1 MTQAFVHN
9 GMKIEIDEA
18 VPSQMTAVAGAPAPA
33 AAAAAAAAAAPR
45 PTVTIDG
52 ERIPVLVDPG
62 SKKVIAARHSPHMTF
77 ESLKDLAIHVADHV
91 IAQRAPGEK
100 K

>member
-9 GMKIEIDEA
+9 GRKIEIDEA
-18 VPSQMTAVAGAPAPA
+18 VPPQMTAAAGAPAP
-33 AAAAAAAAAAPR
+33 AAAAAAAAPR
-45 PTVTIDG
+45 PTVTIEG

-62 SKKVIAARHSPHMTF
+62 SGKVIAARHSPHMNF
-77 ESLKDLAIHVADHV
+77 DSLKDLAIHVADQV